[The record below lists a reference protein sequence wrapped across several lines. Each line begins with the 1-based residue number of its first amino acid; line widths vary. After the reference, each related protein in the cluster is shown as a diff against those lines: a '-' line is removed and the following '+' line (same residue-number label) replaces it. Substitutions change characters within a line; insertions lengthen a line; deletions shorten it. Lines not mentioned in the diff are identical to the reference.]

1 MIRHLLPEFMKLWT
15 LKFSRIAKIS
25 RTISDLKDFKSS
37 GYYENGESVGQKGK
51 GNY

>member
-1 MIRHLLPEFMKLWT
+1 MN
-15 LKFSRIAKIS
+15 LKVLKDCKDLKNHK
-25 RTISDLKDFKSS
+25 DLKDFKSG